1 MISNVV
7 VRLVVVSLFALP
19 QLQFAQSAKVD
30 PGAKQAINPD
40 CATVKFHSLKR
51 YKGEKW
57 ALVFKDAEVAPVLKI
72 LLKKNYSKLTE
83 NLSQVTYPDSLSF
96 VDQQGILTLQ
106 GFVQGLATI
115 SEAILIVEP
124 CGNVYATILDD
135 GERFLYY
142 TNDGKYVGSLPP
154 IIAAWKNQIEKSRS
168 QTTKEPE
175 LPVVFMSK

>member
-40 CATVKFHSLKR
+40 CATVRFHSLKR

-57 ALVFKDAEVAPVLKI
+57 ALVLKDAEVAPVLKI

-96 VDQQGILTLQ
+96 VDQQGILT
-106 GFVQGLATI
+106 
-115 SEAILIVEP
+115 
-124 CGNVYATILDD
+124 
-135 GERFLYY
+135 
-142 TNDGKYVGSLPP
+142 
-154 IIAAWKNQIEKSRS
+154 
-168 QTTKEPE
+168 
-175 LPVVFMSK
+175 